1 MSGKNSRLGSRDHAK
16 GGLTEDTAKEIE
28 ARERTRVGT
37 DKELSQGA
45 YFKSGIKRN
54 PLLVIYPVELAAK
67 QDDPDTRKPAVIHA
81 TPVPV
86 IGLSI
91 GIPIIDGKEPQ
102 TFTYKINIVKYREL
116 FGADGDDFEEI
127 DETITEDAT

>member
-1 MSGKNSRLGSRDHAK
+1 M
-16 GGLTEDTAKEIE
+16 
-28 ARERTRVGT
+28 
-37 DKELSQGA
+37 
-45 YFKSGIKRN
+45 Y
-54 PLLVIYPVELAAK
+54 LAEK
-67 QDDPDTRKPAVIHA
+67 QVDPDTLKTAVIQA

-102 TFTYKINIVKYREL
+102 TFTYKINVVKSREL
-116 FGADGDDFEEI
+116 FGVDGDDFEEI

>member
-1 MSGKNSRLGSRDHAK
+1 M
-16 GGLTEDTAKEIE
+16 TEEMAEKIE
-28 ARERTRVGT
+28 EREHTCVGR

-54 PLLVIYPVELAAK
+54 PLLVIYPVELAVK
-67 QDDPDTRKPAVIHA
+67 PNEPDTRKLAVIHT
-81 TPVPV
+81 TPTPI

-116 FGADGDDFEEI
+116 FGADSNDFEET
-127 DETITEDAT
+127 DETITEDDT

>member
-16 GGLTEDTAKEIE
+16 GGLSDEVVKEIE
-28 ARERTRVGT
+28 MRERNIIGT
-37 DKELSQGA
+37 EKELSQEI

-54 PLLVIYPVELAAK
+54 PLLVIYPVELVVK
-67 QDDPDTRKPAVIHA
+67 ENEPDTRKQDVISA
-81 TPVPV
+81 TTLPI

-102 TFTYKINIVKYREL
+102 RFTYKINMIKYREL
-116 FGADGDDFEEI
+116 FGADDDFEEN
-127 DETITEDAT
+127 DETIIMDNA